1 MDWWQAGSV
10 MGTVVLATT
19 AVVTISWRVLA
30 GMRQENRAAHDKIG
44 EKITQV
50 RTEVAQVRDGLGT
63 EVAQVRDGLG
73 TEVAQV
79 RDGLGAEIAQLRDGL
94 GAEIAQ
100 LRDGLGAEIAQLRD
114 GQAAMREGIG
124 EIRGELRGVRHSLE
138 TLRGDFRAHVFGQQD

>member
-19 AVVTISWRVLA
+19 AVATFGWRVLA

-63 EVAQVRDGLG
+63 EVAQV
-73 TEVAQV
+73 
-79 RDGLGAEIAQLRDGL
+79 RDGL

>member
-73 TEVAQV
+73 
-79 RDGLGAEIAQLRDGL
+79 
-94 GAEIAQ
+94 AEIAQ